1 MSNFHHKPNVY
12 VNQVNLSVGD
22 LQRSLK
28 FYQDIIGFQILSQ
41 TPSRAELT
49 ANGKTA
55 LLSIEQPDMVM
66 PKLPRTTGLY
76 HYALLLPNR
85 SELGKVLTHLL
96 QVGYPL
102 QGGSDHL
109 VSEAL
114 YLADPDGNGIEI
126 YVDRP
131 ASTWEWNNGEVL
143 MTTEPMDAEGI
154 LAEGKGDSWT
164 QLPPDTLMGHIH
176 LHVAEFEKIKEFY
189 CDGLGFE
196 IVCRYGSQALFIST
210 GGYHHHIGLNTW
222 NGVGAPKPPVNS
234 VGLIQYS
241 IVFPSEE
248 ERSNARER
256 LVQLGYQVES
266 VEGDFKAE
274 DPSGNSVRLV
284 IE

>member
-12 VNQVNLSVGD
+12 VNKVNLRVEN

-28 FYQDIIGFQILSQ
+28 FYQDIIGFRILKQ
-41 TPSRAELT
+41 TPTMAELT

-55 LLSIEQPDMVM
+55 LLSIEQPEMVM
-66 PKLPRTTGLY
+66 PKQPRTTGLY

-85 SELGKVLTHLL
+85 AELGKVLSHLL

-131 ASTWEWNNGEVL
+131 ASTWQWRNGEVE
-143 MTTEPMDAEGI
+143 MATEPIDAEGI
-154 LAEGKGDSWT
+154 LAEGKGEPWKH
-164 QLPPDTLMGHIH
+164 LPPNTEMGHIH
-176 LHVAEFEKIKEFY
+176 LHVAEFEKVKEFY
-189 CDGLGFE
+189 CSGLGFE
-196 IVCRYGSQALFIST
+196 VVLRYGNQALFIST

-222 NGVGAPKPPVNS
+222 NGVGAPRPPANS
-234 VGLIQYS
+234 VGLIEYS
-241 IVFPSEE
+241 LVFPSEE
-248 ERSNARER
+248 ERSNAKER
-256 LVQLGYQVES
+256 LLKLGYQLVDDVGAIS
-266 VEGDFKAE
+266 TE
-274 DPSGNSVRLV
+274 DPSGNRIRLE

>member
-12 VNQVNLSVGD
+12 VNQVNLSVED

-28 FYQDIIGFQILSQ
+28 FYQDIIGFQILSK
-41 TPSRAELT
+41 THTRAELT
-49 ANGKTA
+49 ANGKTV
-55 LLSIEQPDMVM
+55 LLSIEQPEMVV
-66 PKLPRTTGLY
+66 PKQPRTTGLY

-143 MTTEPMDAEGI
+143 MTTDPMDAEGI
-154 LAEGKGDSWT
+154 LAEGKGDPWT
-164 QLPPDTLMGHIH
+164 RLPPDTVMGHIH

-189 CDGLGFE
+189 CDGLGFQ

-256 LVQLGYQVES
+256 LVKLGYQVES
-266 VEGDFKAE
+266 LEGDFKAE